1 MLYQGGGIL
10 KNRVRE
16 LRISYGIT
24 QEDMA
29 EKLGISRQTVISIE
43 KERYKPS
50 IVLAF
55 KLAKLFNTSIEDI
68 FTMEDGD

>member
-1 MLYQGGGIL
+1 M
-10 KNRVRE
+10 KNRVKE
-16 LRISYGIT
+16 LRISGGIT
-24 QEDMA
+24 QVDMA
-29 EKLGISRQTVISIE
+29 EKLGVSRQTVISIE